1 MTQVPTGARSA
12 GLGLV
17 VLAGLALAGCG
28 SSSDSSSSASGA
40 SSAPKTSSTA
50 AAATGEQVKL
60 KADEDGGF
68 YFNPRKGLKAKA
80 GQATLVM
87 TNPKT
92 SGLPHAIA
100 IEGQG
105 LDKDGVTVQPS
116 GVSRVTVTL
125 KPGKYTYYCPVDSH
139 RQKGMKGTLVVS

>member
-1 MTQVPTGARSA
+1 MTQVLTGARSA
-12 GLGLV
+12 GLGIV

-28 SSSDSSSSASGA
+28 SSSDSSSSASDA

-50 AAATGEQVKL
+50 AAAAGEQVKL
-60 KADEDGGF
+60 EADEDGGF

-92 SGLPHAIA
+92 SGLPHGIA

-105 LDKDGVTVQPS
+105 LDKDGVTVQPG
-116 GVSRVTVTL
+116 GVSKVTVTL

-139 RQKGMKGTLVVS
+139 KQKGMKGTLVVS

>member
-1 MTQVPTGARSA
+1 MTQLLTGARSA
-12 GLGLV
+12 WLGIV

-28 SSSDSSSSASGA
+28 SSSDSSSSASGP
-40 SSAPKTSSTA
+40 SSAAKTSSTPA
-50 AAATGEQVKL
+50 AAGSEQVKL
-60 KADEDGGF
+60 EADEDGGF

-92 SGLPHAIA
+92 SGLPHGIA

-105 LDKDGVTVQPS
+105 LDKDGVTVQPG

-139 RQKGMKGTLVVS
+139 KQKGMKGTLVVS